1 MEQLNQVY
9 GIDSLLISKI
19 ESQYQIL
26 TTTKCTK
33 IGLTEATM
41 EDLLRIPFLTKK
53 EAKKIIGL

>member
-33 IGLTEATM
+33 IVLTEATM

-53 EAKKIIGL
+53 ESKKIIGL

>member
-9 GIDSLLISKI
+9 GIDSMLISKI

-33 IGLTEATM
+33 IVLTEATM
-41 EDLLRIPFLTKK
+41 ENLLRIPFLTKK